1 MCSCLIFNSESCCPA
16 GGLTNFERIISANVC
31 VCVYVSAWACVF
43 TVWCYKNRLVCS
55 TSRSRQGEPINKIN
69 YKLSLYHIHTKIHKH
84 TPWCSII
91 LSTAPWWLC
100 ERQYSCKSPQRI
112 SVQRH
117 MAAAQ
122 CSAPAIKD
130 LMQVLLSVCYGVCA
144 CFWEKQP
151 QQPEFYMYSE
161 DNERGTCLC
170 NTMPTEM
177 PMLLSYQLNKMCW

>member
-31 VCVYVSAWACVF
+31 ACVYVSAWACVF

-69 YKLSLYHIHTKIHKH
+69 YKLSLYHIHTQKYTTH
-84 TPWCSII
+84 TVMLYHPLNGSLVAVWK
-91 LSTAPWWLC
+91 TV
-100 ERQYSCKSPQRI
+100 YSCKSPQRI

-122 CSAPAIKD
+122 CSAPALKD
-130 LMQVLLSVCYGVCA
+130 LIQVLLSVCYGVCVHVSEKNSRSNRSFICILKIMREALA
-144 CFWEKQP
+144 CAIQCQLRCQW
-151 QQPEFYMYSE
+151 
-161 DNERGTCLC
+161 GTKC
-170 NTMPTEM
+170 
-177 PMLLSYQLNKMCW
+177 S

>member
-16 GGLTNFERIISANVC
+16 GGLTNFERIISANVYVC
-31 VCVYVSAWACVF
+31 DSACVYVSAWACVF

-69 YKLSLYHIHTKIHKH
+69 YKLSVYHIHTHKNTQTH
-84 TPWCSII
+84 TVMLYHPLNGSLVAVWK
-91 LSTAPWWLC
+91 TV
-100 ERQYSCKSPQRI
+100 YSCKSPQRI
-112 SVQRH
+112 SVQRY

-130 LMQVLLSVCYGVCA
+130 LMQVLLSMCYGVCA

-151 QQPEFYMYSE
+151 KQPEFYMYSE

-177 PMLLSYQLNKMCW
+177 PMGN